1 MGHLPV
7 NHPLRPV
14 YRLLGGLTGAY
25 VLVFGIVGLT
35 RTWGDALFARD
46 SVWVLGLRTN
56 LAFSILSVL
65 FGAVIVLGNLGGGNA
80 PHLVNLGAA
89 GVFLVGGVSMMAFLQ
104 TDANFLNFSM
114 STVIVSL
121 VFALLLLAAGLYTR
135 AGTPQQAEAEE
146 AFRHRQAT
154 VAHAP

>member
-1 MGHLPV
+1 
-7 NHPLRPV
+7 
-14 YRLLGGLTGAY
+14 
-25 VLVFGIVGLT
+25 
-35 RTWGDALFARD
+35 
-46 SVWVLGLRTN
+46 
-56 LAFSILSVL
+56 
-65 FGAVIVLGNLGGGNA
+65 
-80 PHLVNLGAA
+80 
-89 GVFLVGGVSMMAFLQ
+89 VSMMAFMQ

-114 STVIVSL
+114 STVVVSL